1 MVLYKKI
8 IWGRFMSLSQTEIQ
22 QTLAMLEETP
32 KHIQTLIGTASAN
45 ILTAKTNEDTWS
57 VNEILAHLRAC
68 ADVWGQG
75 IQRMLNEDNP
85 TIRYVSPRTY
95 VKKTRYEALAFEG
108 SFRAFREQRIMLLG
122 LLKALPP
129 ESWLKQGIFTG
140 TTRGK
145 HQTVYSYA
153 RRIADHEHHHFTQ
166 IKRVIQEV
174 TRNQV

>member
-1 MVLYKKI
+1 
-8 IWGRFMSLSQTEIQ
+8 MSLSQTEIQ

-32 KHIQTLIGTASAN
+32 KHIQVLISTASAKT
-45 ILTAKTNEDTWS
+45 LTVKPNEDTWS

-68 ADVWGQG
+68 ADVWGKG

-85 TIRYVSPRTY
+85 TIRYVSPRTHM
-95 VKKTRYEALAFEG
+95 KKTRYEMLAFED
-108 SFRAFREQRIMLLG
+108 SFRTFREQRKMLFD
-122 LLKALPP
+122 LLEALSL
-129 ESWLKQGIFTG
+129 EGWLKQGIFTG

-145 HQTVYSYA
+145 HQTVYSYV

-174 TRNQV
+174 IGNQV